1 MGSPPPPSARS
12 FADRFE
18 LKSQAGSG
26 GMGTVYQAL
35 DRHTNQVVA
44 LKILHGKGGTD
55 AARFDQEAALLAEL
69 RHPGIVRY
77 VDHGITAHGESYIAM
92 EWLSGETLEERLTRG
107 ALSAT
112 AVARLGR
119 RVLEA
124 LAAAHERGI
133 VHRDIKP
140 SNIFLVDWRVDDTR
154 ILDFGVARRVLDPKR
169 FTKVGSTVGT
179 PMYTAPEQAR
189 GDRDVDGRADVF
201 SLGSVLFEAL
211 AGEPPFTGE
220 TPMEVMAKI
229 CIGAPPRLAP
239 VCPGVPAPLEAL
251 IEGMLKQDRRQRLGD
266 AGQLAGRLIEIT
278 RELGESIEVV
288 GKPSSRPRGTLTDGE
303 QRVMCALMIAVG
315 GPSRPSSEPEGGL
328 PPRHVDPAVK
338 ATAVVIPTMLPA
350 NDVAAIEK
358 AVEPFGGRVD
368 RLLDRSLLVTLL
380 ARGQLREQAAQIARC
395 ALALRDQLPHAAMAI
410 ATGRATLLAKLPVGP
425 LVDQAGALL
434 ETESPGV
441 VRIDEVTARLLP
453 ARFLVEGREE
463 RRLVGESESDDRP
476 RQIGGRVG
484 PFVGRDRELST
495 LVALFHESA
504 EERVPRAALVLAGAG
519 AGKTRLRQEFLQV
532 LESEAEEVGVRH
544 TVLRASGTLVRSTAR
559 YQVLAPLLA
568 QAGIDTDWNVS
579 AQQIQDAWIEWLRA
593 RCAEGP
599 VLLVLEEMQWA
610 DLACVQLVD
619 TALRL
624 LKDQRL
630 FVLAVGRPEVEDQFP
645 ALWSERAIERL
656 RLPPLGRRSGQ
667 ALVRHFIAGASPETE
682 SFILDRWDGNPFFLE
697 ELVESVLSS
706 KTIVPE
712 TVLGVV
718 EARFDELEIEVRRVA
733 RAASV
738 FGDDTFSAEGV
749 IALLGEK
756 SRRELGECL
765 EILVGRDL
773 LQRFLN
779 GGETVYR
786 FRNRLVREAAYRML
800 AAGDRALARR
810 LARAWLEN
818 AGKTLPEFLVVA
830 LSQSAHAPVIGNAA
844 R

>member
-1 MGSPPPPSARS
+1 MGPGSPPSARS

-26 GMGTVYQAL
+26 GMGTVYQAI
-35 DRHTNQVVA
+35 DRHTQQVVA
-44 LKILHGKGGTD
+44 VKILHGKGGTD

-77 VDHGITAHGESYIAM
+77 VDHGITSHGESYIAM
-92 EWLSGETLEERLTRG
+92 EWLSGETLEERLMRG
-107 ALSAT
+107 PLPAA

-119 RVLEA
+119 RVLES

-140 SNIFLVDWRVDDTR
+140 SNIFLVDWRLDDTR
-154 ILDFGVARRVLDPKR
+154 ILDFGIARRVLDTKR

-239 VCPGVPAPLEAL
+239 VCPGLPPQLEKL
-251 IEGMLKQDRRQRLGD
+251 IESMLKQDRRERPAD
-266 AGQLAGRLIEIT
+266 AGKLADHLSSIV
-278 RELGESIEVV
+278 RELGESLEVV
-288 GKPSSRPRGTLTDGE
+288 AQVEPPEIHGMLSDGE
-303 QRVMCALMIAVG
+303 QRVMCALMIAVASA
-315 GPSRPSSEPEGGL
+315 PKPAPEGRM
-328 PPRHVDPAVK
+328 PPRKIDPSVGE
-338 ATAVVIPTMLPA
+338 TSVVMPTVMPS
-350 NDVAAIEK
+350 NETGAIEK
-358 AVEPFGGRVD
+358 AVEPFGGHVD
-368 RLLDRSLLVTLL
+368 KLLDRSLLVTLP

-395 ALALRDQLPHAAMAI
+395 ALALRSQLPGAAMAI
-410 ATGRATLLAKLPVGP
+410 ATGRAALLAKLPVGP
-425 LVDQAGALL
+425 LIDQAGALL
-434 ETESPGV
+434 ENEKGGV

-453 ARFLVEGREE
+453 ARFQIEGSPE

-495 LVALFHESA
+495 LVALFRESA
-504 EERVPRAALVLAGAG
+504 EEGVPRAALVLAGAG
-519 AGKTRLRQEFLQV
+519 AGKTRLRQEFLAS
-532 LESEAEEVGVRH
+532 LEGEAEEAGVQPI
-544 TVLRASGTLVRSTAR
+544 VLRASGELVRSTAR
-559 YQVLAPLLA
+559 YQLLGGVLAR
-568 QAGIDTDWNVS
+568 AGIDTDWAVT
-579 AQQIQDAWIEWLRA
+579 AQQVQDAWVEWLRA

-624 LKDQRL
+624 LKDQSL
-630 FVLAVGRPEVEDQFP
+630 FVLAIGRPEVEDQFP
-645 ALWSERAIERL
+645 GLWNERAVERL
-656 RLPPLGRRSGQ
+656 RLPPLGRKSGQ
-667 ALVRHFIAGASPETE
+667 TLVKHFIPGVTPETE
-682 SFILDRWDGNPFFLE
+682 AFVLDRWDGNPFFLE
-697 ELVESVLSS
+697 ELVEAVLSG
-706 KTIVPE
+706 KPIVPE

-718 EARFDELEIEVRRVA
+718 EARFEELEPEIRRVA

-738 FGDDTFSAEGV
+738 FGDESFSPEGV
-749 IALLGEK
+749 VALVGEK
-756 SRRELGECL
+756 SRRELNECL
-765 EILVGRDL
+765 ELLVGRDM

-779 GGETVYR
+779 GGETAYR

-800 AAGDRALARR
+800 PTGDRALARR

-830 LSQSAHAPVIGNAA
+830 LSQSNRLPAAAA

>member
-1 MGSPPPPSARS
+1 MGTQLPPSARG

-26 GMGTVYQAL
+26 GMGTVYQAI
-35 DRHTNQVVA
+35 DRYTQQVVA
-44 LKILHGKGGTD
+44 VKILHGKGGTD

-77 VDHGITAHGESYIAM
+77 VDHGITSHGESYIAM
-92 EWLSGETLEERLTRG
+92 EWLSGETLEERLMRG
-107 ALSAT
+107 PLPPP

-124 LAAAHERGI
+124 LHAAHERGI

-140 SNIFLVDWRVDDTR
+140 SNIFLVDWRLDDTR
-154 ILDFGVARRVLDPKR
+154 ILDFGIARRVLDTKR

-229 CIGAPPRLAP
+229 CIGAPPKLAP
-239 VCPGVPAPLEAL
+239 VCPGVPAPLEKL
-251 IEGMLKQDRRQRLGD
+251 IEGMLKQDRRERVGD
-266 AGQLAGRLIEIT
+266 AGQLAADLAQIAK
-278 RELGESIEVV
+278 ELGDSIEVV
-288 GKPSSRPRGTLTDGE
+288 GKKPSQPHGALTDGE

-315 GPSRPSSEPEGGL
+315 GPSKPSPEGRM
-328 PPRHVDPAVK
+328 PPRRVDPAIGE
-338 ATAVVIPTMLPA
+338 TAVVLPTVLPS
-350 NDVAAIEK
+350 NDTVAIEK
-358 AVEPFGGRVD
+358 AVEPFGGHVD
-368 RLLDRSLLVTLL
+368 RLLDRSLLVTLP

-395 ALALRDQLPHAAMAI
+395 ALALRAQLPHATMAV
-410 ATGRATLLAKLPVGP
+410 ATGRASLLAKLPVGP
-425 LVDQAGALL
+425 LIDQAGALL
-434 ETESPGV
+434 DSDKPGV
-441 VRIDEVTARLLP
+441 VRIDDVTARLLP
-453 ARFLVEGREE
+453 ARFTVEGRDE
-463 RRLVGESESDDRP
+463 RRLVSESEADDRP

-495 LVALFHESA
+495 LVALFRESC
-504 EERVPRAALVLAGAG
+504 EEGVPRAALVLAGAG
-519 AGKTRLRQEFLQV
+519 AGKTRLRQEFLQA
-532 LESEAEEVGVRH
+532 LEGEAEDEGVRP
-544 TVLRASGTLVRSTAR
+544 TVLRATGALVRSTAR
-559 YQVLAPLLA
+559 YQVLGPILA
-568 QAGIDTDWNVS
+568 QAGINTDWNVG
-579 AQQIQDAWIEWLRA
+579 AQQIQDAWVEWLRV

-624 LKDQRL
+624 LKDQSL
-630 FVLAVGRPEVEDQFP
+630 FVLAIGRPEVEDQFP
-645 ALWSERAIERL
+645 GLWNERAVERL
-656 RLPPLGRRSGQ
+656 RLPPLGRKSGQ
-667 ALVRHFIAGASPETE
+667 TLVRHFVAGAPPEVE
-682 SFILDRWDGNPFFLE
+682 AFILDRWDGNPFFLE
-697 ELVESVLSS
+697 ELVEAVLSG

-718 EARFDELEIEVRRVA
+718 EARFDELESEIRRVA

-738 FGDDTFSAEGV
+738 FGDENFSPEGV
-749 IALLGEK
+749 VALLGEK
-756 SRRELGECL
+756 SRRELTECL

-779 GGETVYR
+779 GGETAYR
-786 FRNRLVREAAYRML
+786 YRNRLVREAAYRML
-800 AAGDRALARR
+800 PPGDRALARR

-830 LSQSAHAPVIGNAA
+830 LSQSARAPVVGNAA